1 MRLRPLLVIGGL
13 FAVIA
18 LAIVLSSCGSSS
30 STSPGPGG
38 GGGAGPSFD
47 LSFPAT
53 GASRTFT
60 FAAGDTGTWGYQCS
74 PHGSCCGM
82 KGAVVVS
89 ATAVGESAL
98 VTVGSGNSLTFSPD
112 TVRIKPGRTVR
123 WVNASSATNHTATR

>member
-1 MRLRPLLVIGGL
+1 MRFRPLLVIGGL

-18 LAIVLSSCGSSS
+18 LVIVLSSCGSSS
-30 STSPGPGG
+30 ATSPSPGG
-38 GGGAGPSFD
+38 GGSGPSFD

-53 GASRTFT
+53 SASRTFT

-74 PHGSCCGM
+74 PHGNCCGM

-89 ATAVGESAL
+89 STAAAESAL
-98 VTVGSGNSLTFSPD
+98 VTVGSGNTLTFSPD